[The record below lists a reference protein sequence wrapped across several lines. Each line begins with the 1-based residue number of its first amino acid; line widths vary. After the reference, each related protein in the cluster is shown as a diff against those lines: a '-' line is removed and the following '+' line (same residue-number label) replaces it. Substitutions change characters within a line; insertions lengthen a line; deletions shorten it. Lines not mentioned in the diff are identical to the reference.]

1 MKKTILFL
9 LSILLIIS
17 NTGCSDKLNIEDI
30 TMTLLIG
37 IDVNEND
44 EVEMYIASPVFSE
57 DAKEKSEQFKVTSVS
72 IRDAR
77 NYFDR
82 MAIGMTTTGKV
93 QSILIGS
100 KVIEHEEWTSVLD
113 LLFRDSKMRQNAQM
127 VVVNGKVSDIL
138 NFSPK
143 DKPRLTFFLPQLI
156 DTADRRNVAFRTSLK
171 DYNRQNIDKGITPFV
186 PELTLKKDLELT
198 GTVLLGDDNVYKRTL
213 SLYETQLLKILQA
226 DLEGQLSMTMPIDVK
241 QGGTKLFPKNNVSF
255 YVQKVKK
262 KIHKK
267 YSKGHY
273 QFDIKLKIPIE
284 ITESPVALKDKSAN
298 LVERKIEEKLQNDL
312 NDFIKSLQEEKVD
325 PVGFGIL
332 ARSFKY
338 KQWKKVENNWVKAF
352 QQSKVKLKVKIII
365 ADRGNII

>member
-1 MKKTILFL
+1 LKKAFLFL
-9 LSILLIIS
+9 FSILLIIS
-17 NTGCSDKLNIEDI
+17 NTGCSDKLNIEDL
-30 TMTLLIG
+30 TMTLLLG
-37 IDVNEND
+37 IDINKND

-72 IRDAR
+72 MREAR

-82 MAIGMTTTGKV
+82 MAIGLTTSGKV

-127 VVVNGKVSDIL
+127 VVVNGNVSDIL

-156 DTADRRNVAFRTSLK
+156 DTANERNVAFRTSLRK
-171 DYNRQNIDKGITPFV
+171 FNQQNIDKGITPFV
-186 PELTLKKDLELT
+186 PELTLKKDLGIT
-198 GTVLLGDDNVYKRTL
+198 GTVLLDDDNVYKRTL
-213 SLYETQLLKILQA
+213 SLYETQLLKILHS
-226 DLEGQLSMTMPIDVK
+226 DIEGQLSLTMPIDVK
-241 QGGTKLFPKNNVSF
+241 KSETKLFPKNNVSF

-267 YSKGHY
+267 YSDGHY

-284 ITESPVALKDKSAN
+284 ITESPVALKDKKAD
-298 LVERKIEEKLQNDL
+298 LVKRKIEAKLQKDL
-312 NDFIKSLQEEKVD
+312 NDFIKSLQEEMVD

-338 KQWKKVENNWVKAF
+338 NQWKKVENNWVKAF
-352 QQSKVKLKVKIII
+352 QQSKVNLNVKIII
-365 ADRGNII
+365 ADRGDII